1 MTDHDDFDRSLSER
15 LRSLEGRVSGGTAPD
30 ITSIG
35 SGSVR
40 ERRGWGRGA
49 LVVAGGFAAGLLL
62 VLFLGGRLQPPTG
75 RATATP
81 QPTSSAIGSVAPSAS
96 VAPSPPSLSSLPG
109 LIAFSRGGDVYTMRP
124 DGSDVTRL
132 TDDPISAEH
141 PIAWLTDGSRLAY
154 LRRPSPDGPAFD
166 PNVFD
171 STLSLVLPDGSG
183 AVELGVVQPWTSFS
197 PDGTKV
203 AFGGNGDPDAA
214 GIAVLDLVDGTFTRL
229 THDGGSGPL
238 WSPDG
243 SHIAYV
249 FGGTGLSL
257 EVGTVTLDGHAMA
270 IAPDP
275 GQDSPIRWVEVG
287 GTLKLVFDSFR
298 GTDVSKFD
306 HRPWVVNADGTGLQL
321 LADSG
326 LDPKLG
332 ESVLP
337 SLLSPDGRWI
347 LSVCESADGRVCLA
361 PSDGS
366 EAPRVLASGPGMP
379 ADWFNATWSADSAF
393 LVYSAGVGID
403 QATYINVLF
412 LPDGEPIAIT
422 APGSN
427 DTRPVWQPV
436 RDQ

>member
-1 MTDHDDFDRSLSER
+1 MADLDDFDRALSER
-15 LRSLEGRVSGGTAPD
+15 LRAHEARLPGGAAPD
-30 ITSIG
+30 LATIG

-40 ERRGWGRGA
+40 ERPAWGWGA
-49 LVVAGGFAAGLLL
+49 LVATGGVAAGLLL
-62 VLFLGGRLQPPTG
+62 VLFLGGRLQPPSG
-75 RATATP
+75 QATATP

-109 LIAFSRGGDVYTMRP
+109 LIAFSRGGDLYTMRP
-124 DGSDVTRL
+124 DGTDVTPL
-132 TDDPISAEH
+132 TNDPMWLEY
-141 PIAWLTDGSRLAY
+141 PVAWLTDGSRLAY
-154 LRRPSPDGPAFD
+154 LRQPSDDGPPFD
-166 PNVFD
+166 PTSFD

-203 AFGGNGDPDAA
+203 AFGGNGVSDAD
-214 GIAVLDLVDGTFTRL
+214 GIAVLDLADGTFTRL
-229 THDGGSGPL
+229 THDGGSSPL

-243 SHIAYV
+243 SHIAYL
-249 FGGTGLSL
+249 FSASGLSL

-298 GTDVSKFD
+298 GTDASSFD

-321 LADSG
+321 LAESG
-326 LDPKLG
+326 LSPLL
-332 ESVLP
+332 ENNVLP
-337 SLLSPDGRWI
+337 SLLSPDGHWV
-347 LSVCESADGRVCLA
+347 LSVCESADGQVCLA
-361 PSDGS
+361 SSDGS
-366 EAPRVLASGPGMP
+366 DAPRVLASGPGMP

-393 LVYSAGVGID
+393 LVYSAGVEAD
-403 QATYINVLF
+403 EATYINVLF